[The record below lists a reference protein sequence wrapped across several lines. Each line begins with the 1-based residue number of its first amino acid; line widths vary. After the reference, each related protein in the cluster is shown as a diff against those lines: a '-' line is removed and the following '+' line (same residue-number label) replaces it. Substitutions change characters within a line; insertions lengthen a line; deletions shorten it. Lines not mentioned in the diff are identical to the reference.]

1 MSRHKRQVYDELI
14 DEQRRSQNATARF
27 DQAVA
32 DKLGLNRTDLRCIDV
47 LQREGPVTAGRL
59 AQRTGLSTGAMTTAL
74 DRLERSGYARR
85 VRDSGDRRRVLVELT
100 PQAAEIAA
108 LFGEHAAY
116 AERLYHRHT
125 LEQLKLLL
133 QFVRENREFNE
144 QRAARLE
151 QQNRRELRSET
162 ATHTDE
168 TPSQHP
174 NTLGDD
180 SQQEA
185 ADAHAESRPNTP
197 AAPTA

>member
-1 MSRHKRQVYDELI
+1 MMSRDKRQVYDELI
-14 DEQRRSQNATARF
+14 DEVRRSQNATARF

-59 AQRTGLSTGAMTTAL
+59 AQQTGLSTGAMTTAL

-100 PQAAEIAA
+100 PQATEIAA
-108 LFGEHAAY
+108 LYGEHAAY

-151 QQNRRELRSET
+151 QQNRREPGSET

-168 TPSQHP
+168 TPKP
-174 NTLGDD
+174 AP
-180 SQQEA
+180 E
-185 ADAHAESRPNTP
+185 HAGRR
-197 AAPTA
+197 